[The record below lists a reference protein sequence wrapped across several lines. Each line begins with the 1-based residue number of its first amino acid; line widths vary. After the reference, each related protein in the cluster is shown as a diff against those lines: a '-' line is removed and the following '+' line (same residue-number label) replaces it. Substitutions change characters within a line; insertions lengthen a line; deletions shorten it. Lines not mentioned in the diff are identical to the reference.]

1 MKYYI
6 LSINDSGAIEDSEEN
21 IVDGLKSLKCKIY
34 DDDEFNSLNDILHSL
49 DDYIINEKTLK
60 LFKKSIV
67 IPFEL
72 TPTIVT
78 RKESKFGIFNSAKS
92 YNYVQLKIKKPNDLF
107 CYNWIDFEKS
117 EIKIIK
123 NGVECGKLNSHQ
135 ETLNLIKDNY
145 KINSALIEIENLDIS
160 DKEKIEKS
168 KGLKTS
174 SWITKKIVFNKSFDY
189 SVDLFE
195 IPFYSWGTYISE
207 RLKISLI
214 TNNITDIG
222 FAETKEELGIVWKP
236 HFPVIEFL

>member
-1 MKYYI
+1 M
-6 LSINDSGAIEDSEEN
+6 
-21 IVDGLKSLKCKIY
+21 
-34 DDDEFNSLNDILHSL
+34 
-49 DDYIINEKTLK
+49 
-60 LFKKSIV
+60 
-67 IPFEL
+67 
-72 TPTIVT
+72 
-78 RKESKFGIFNSAKS
+78 
-92 YNYVQLKIKKPNDLF
+92 KIKKPNDLF
-107 CYNWIDFEKS
+107 CYNWIDFEKI

-168 KGLKTS
+168 KGLITS